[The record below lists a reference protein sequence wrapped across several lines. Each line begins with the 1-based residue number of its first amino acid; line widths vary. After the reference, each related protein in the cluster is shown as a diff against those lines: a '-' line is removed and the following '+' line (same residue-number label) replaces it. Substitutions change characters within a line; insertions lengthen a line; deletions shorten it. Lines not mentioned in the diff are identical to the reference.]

1 MKNGLVLTPMC
12 LVDDL
17 QSLVNNYDL
26 KHVLQTVKT
35 MKNLR
40 KNQPRYKL
48 EVIKKE
54 QTRISDNGLG
64 LGNDTIE
71 LLLRQAIGKDLRR
84 ADDFEK
90 SLEKRRKRSKPLD
103 NDSDSDLESEDNMS
117 DDTGGRQSNGKKIG
131 QNKQTGKTKK
141 SFKSSLRTQYNEAKI
156 EKDEEFETASIP
168 GREILFKE
176 FGEMDKEFNVDKT
189 TETIEVYRQNNLKS
203 FTNKLEKFLEHF
215 AAEAGENLCF
225 IRAIGGQE
233 RFFEHL
239 DVISKIE
246 SFTDYRNVIT
256 TLGKSAKI
264 NVAETDTNDD
274 LVYALAL
281 FYAVGTKFLNKNK
294 NFDMEVEDD
303 M

>member
-40 KNQPRYKL
+40 KNQTRYKL